1 MKIRDI
7 KIDLSELDDEMEVSD
22 MWISTEKSGE
32 QFLVIISD
40 DLYVKPRRRK

>member
-7 KIDLSELDDEMEVSD
+7 KKDLSELNDEMEVSD

-40 DLYVKPRRRK
+40 DLYVPRRRK